1 MGSDCRGDIPGS
13 GPSKAGGNPNQ
24 KGRDGTAVGPG
35 ASYAA
40 ADAAIRNMK
49 SDKDPEGSSF
59 AKLRLKSTKQT
70 RNSIKLSWTRPAG
83 AVKYVIYGNKCGKNN
98 KPQKL
103 AEVKGNTWNFKKLN
117 KTRLKKGTYYKLIVV
132 GLDSGSNV
140 VSTSKVIHVATK
152 GGKVGNHKKVTVKSS
167 VVKKAKKLKKGKTL
181 KLKAKAV
188 PQAKKLK
195 VRKHRGIKYE
205 TSNPAVAQV
214 NGKGTVKGVG
224 KGTCYIYA
232 YAQNGTCAKVKV
244 TVK

>member
-152 GGKVGNHKKVTVKSS
+152 GGKVGNHKKVTVKSA
-167 VVKKAKKLKKGKTL
+167 VVKKAKKLRKGKSL
-181 KLKAKAV
+181 KLKAGAV
-188 PQAKKLK
+188 PQAKTIK
-195 VRKHRGIKYE
+195 VRKHTGIRYE
-205 TSNPAVAQV
+205 STNV
-214 NGKGTVKGVG
+214 NIATVSRKGVIKAKN
-224 KGTCYIYA
+224 KGTCYVYA
-232 YAQNGTCAKVKV
+232 YAQDGVFRKIKVAV
-244 TVK
+244 R